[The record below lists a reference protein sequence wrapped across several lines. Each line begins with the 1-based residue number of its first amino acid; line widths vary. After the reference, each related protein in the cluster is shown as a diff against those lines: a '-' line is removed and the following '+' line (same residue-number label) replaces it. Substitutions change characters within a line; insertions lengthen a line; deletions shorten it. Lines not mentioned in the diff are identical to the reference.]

1 MTAGGGFNSC
11 LCGGTFSWVNDTAL
25 PSPGENEHNLRIA
38 QERGGLLTCLEREAG
53 GASRDGLMGFETHP
67 GQGNITATDIHVRS
81 GPGLPYL

>member
-53 GASRDGLMGFETHP
+53 GAS
-67 GQGNITATDIHVRS
+67 
-81 GPGLPYL
+81 